1 MIYDVNSPQY
11 QQFLAKSRKREGP
24 SKAAGGRKQEGKQ
37 QTHKAGGAAS
47 TGL

>member
-11 QQFLAKSRKREGP
+11 QAFLRASRRREEG
-24 SKAAGGRKQEGKQ
+24 AYQNTTKQAGKQ
-37 QTHKAGGAAS
+37 LAHKSGGAAS

>member
-11 QQFLAKSRKREGP
+11 QQFLRAANRRRDDFKQKQAKGNTVQIAHRP
-24 SKAAGGRKQEGKQ
+24 
-37 QTHKAGGAAS
+37 GGAAS